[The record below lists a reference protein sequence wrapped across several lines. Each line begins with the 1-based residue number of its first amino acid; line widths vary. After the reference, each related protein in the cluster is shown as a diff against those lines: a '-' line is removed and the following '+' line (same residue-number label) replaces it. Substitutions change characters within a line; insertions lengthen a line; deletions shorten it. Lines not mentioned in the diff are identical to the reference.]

1 MATNNEQKIAITAS
15 SNLTEEEIQKAVKEA
30 EAHAAEDKKK
40 KEEVEVRNNADSLVY
55 NTEKTLKELEGK
67 ISDEEK
73 SKVEVELSNVKKALE
88 GTDIEAIKS
97 SSEKLTQ
104 VFYEISQKLY
114 SQANPQGAASEQTT
128 TADGSENVVHDA
140 DYKVEDD
147 NKQ

>member
-88 GTDIEAIKS
+88 GTDIDAIKS